1 MGGCKEL
8 ETEHSRHSPMG
19 IALINCLLMD
29 KTLSLESDVGSVISL
44 LCGFRKKTISL
55 CLSLYSVIYS
65 FSQLFIE
72 HRLCSKDCSR
82 HSHTVLNKINTVP
95 ALREL
100 TFSWKKWIKQEIKN
114 KVLTSG
120 QCCERKRVL

>member
-1 MGGCKEL
+1 
-8 ETEHSRHSPMG
+8 MG

-29 KTLSLESDVGSVISL
+29 KTPSLESDVGSVISL

-55 CLSLYSVIYS
+55 SLSLYSVIYS

-72 HRLCSKDCSR
+72 HRLCSQDCSR
-82 HSHTVLNKINTVP
+82 LSHTVLNKINTVP

-100 TFSWKKWIKQEIKN
+100 TFLCKKWMKQEIKN
-114 KVLTSG
+114 KVLTSDR
-120 QCCERKRVL
+120 CRERNRVL